1 MIYGIRSS
9 GGPATASSWQVPA
22 ERANVRQA
30 RSLCLEIANRA
41 RTAMTKV
48 HSDSTPPKGW
58 PQNVRIISLEGL
70 GRIGIDPKTNELYW
84 DGQRIVTEKR
94 LASYERWLAT
104 LATGSAVVVAVVE
117 MLRAGGVVY

>member
-1 MIYGIRSS
+1 
-9 GGPATASSWQVPA
+9 
-22 ERANVRQA
+22 
-30 RSLCLEIANRA
+30 
-41 RTAMTKV
+41 MTKV
-48 HSDSTPPKGW
+48 YSDKTPPTHW
-58 PQNVRIISLEGL
+58 PPHLRIISLEGL
-70 GRIGIDPKTNELYW
+70 NTIGIDPKTNELYW

>member
-1 MIYGIRSS
+1 
-9 GGPATASSWQVPA
+9 
-22 ERANVRQA
+22 
-30 RSLCLEIANRA
+30 
-41 RTAMTKV
+41 MTKV